1 MVFVDFWLIRHS
13 DGLFDICPPYEYGV
27 FLLIRHSSGYS
38 GISSPYITLIYG
50 ELNTGT
56 RFRVPKRP
64 GWREIHGEQIQELVF
79 VCLNGPDG
87 EKFMENKTRNSF
99 SCA

>member
-50 ELNTGT
+50 E
-56 RFRVPKRP
+56 
-64 GWREIHGEQIQELVF
+64 QIQELVF

-87 EKFMENKTRNSF
+87 EKFMENKTRKSV